1 MMSATGCSSSSE
13 FAPPEVAPT
22 GVTPAKAVPT
32 EAAPAKVVP
41 TKAAPAKVAPLDE
54 RPGSRQVVA
63 LLQDGGGYI
72 RPGFKAIEPAE
83 IIVYGDGL
91 AVADADR
98 RLRLTPADVTALVRS
113 LRKDLVSQPPSPTP
127 SGSRIYDATTAT
139 LGVWTGG
146 RTLRTISAYAL
157 HEGYG
162 GGKRYPD
169 SLYHAQETLTTLA
182 DRVRRE
188 GTGYRADRVRLVA
201 EQRRGE
207 KAKMTWPSQIPEP
220 AKAEGDVLVRN
231 LTGGQARAVIRSV
244 ARHKGLGAWPLYRD
258 SQGRV
263 FAMTWRFLLPSE

>member
-13 FAPPEVAPT
+13 VAPPEVAP
-22 GVTPAKAVPT
+22 AKLVPT
-32 EAAPAKVVP
+32 RAAP
-41 TKAAPAKVAPLDE
+41 TKVAPLDE

-63 LLQDGGGYI
+63 LLRDGGGYI

-98 RLRLTPADVTALVRS
+98 RLRLTPADVSVLVRS
-113 LRKDLVSQPPSPTP
+113 LRKHLINQPPSPTP

-146 RTLRTISAYAL
+146 RTLRTVSAYAL
-157 HEGYG
+157 HQGYPG
-162 GGKRYPD
+162 DKRYPD

-188 GTGYRADRVRLVA
+188 GTGYSTDRVRLVA
-201 EQRRGE
+201 EQLRNE

-244 ARHKGLGAWPLYRD
+244 ARHKGPGGWPFYRD
-258 SQGRV
+258 SHGRV